1 MVQKKDMN
9 IFVANITTITDIVA
23 VEMDLTLLL
32 S

>member
-1 MVQKKDMN
+1 MVQKKGMN
-9 IFVANITTITDIVA
+9 IFVAKITTITDIVA

>member
-1 MVQKKDMN
+1 MVQKKGMS
-9 IFVANITTITDIVA
+9 IFVANITTTTDIVA

>member
-23 VEMDLTLLL
+23 VEMDLILLL